1 MTSYLEGSYQE
12 VSATTAITPDSFGN
26 STLDFNFSIGN
37 PNVLYIG
44 KSFFRITATINR
56 GTEVSHQPLIRDGLA
71 FSSDPCG
78 SLFSECYFQMGGNDI
93 SKINNFHAQS
103 SILKQRLLNSHQY
116 FKSIGQLPYIK
127 PDMSERILDVSNDLS
142 TQTGITYAEN
152 EIYPLYPDNHYFTAT
167 VASPPS
173 SETMVAILGF
183 PATATYEYV
192 IATGVLTLDRAG
204 GADMPTGI
212 LLVNDTFRI
221 ITGGIV
227 DYTILSIL
235 TDTVASQTYI
245 VSASA
250 VVDIGP
256 LVLGTAVRIR
266 EDLVGLIGVNTNF
279 QLSDV
284 GNQINIDGK
293 LYTIQSF
300 YLATR
305 ITITPPL
312 PAVLVA
318 TVNFYG
324 IRRNKVR
331 STQARNKLYFCYKP
345 PVGIFDLE
353 ESHMLG
359 AGEYKVRLTPASNW
373 KTSFV
378 QSLKNNAVYGTDFNI
393 RIEDVKFY
401 YFADKS
407 SIPDDS
413 YFLHLNEVLTQAKP
427 YANSL
432 QFSIP
437 SSSFAIS
444 VFIQSNAVFSNTK
457 YAQSIFKTALDEDLT
472 LTSIQLTYAGITKTS
487 TSYQSD
493 FTVPAINSV
502 PGAMLISNIDLLQQ
516 RYAETYSYLNNTYPE
531 SFEDYLK
538 NGAVYHFDFSRDA
551 SNKSTEVQLLTTY
564 KNAPVDSKLFLVAW
578 YRNTVSYTTSNGNI
592 VSTMVSSV

>member
-44 KSFFRITATINR
+44 KSFFRVTATINR
-56 GTEVSHQPLIRDGLA
+56 GAEVSHQPLIRDGLA

-152 EIYPLYPDNHYFTAT
+152 EIYPLYPDDHYFTAS
-167 VASPPS
+167 VASIAQFELMIS
-173 SETMVAILGF
+173 LGF
-183 PATATYEYV
+183 HTDNSYTFTNATNILT
-192 IATGVLTLDRAG
+192 IIRDTGAPLPLDVLENGD
-204 GADMPTGI
+204 I
-212 LLVNDTFRI
+212 FRN
-221 ITGGIV
+221 ITGGVV
-227 DYTILSIL
+227 DYKILSLI
-235 TDTVASQTYI
+235 TETVDEQTYL
-245 VSASA
+245 VSTTVGGNVART
-250 VVDIGP
+250 
-256 LVLGTAVRIR
+256 VLTATQRGR
-266 EDLVGLIGVNTNF
+266 ENLTGIAGVNTNF

-300 YLATR
+300 FLATR
-305 ITITPPL
+305 ITIFPPL
-312 PAVLVA
+312 PAVLA
-318 TVNFYG
+318 PTFDFYG
-324 IRRNKVR
+324 VRRNKVR
-331 STQARNKLYFCYKP
+331 STQARNKLYFCYKQ

-373 KTSFV
+373 KTSFI

-457 YAQSIFKTALDEDLT
+457 YSQSLFKTALDEDLT
-472 LTSIQLTYAGITKTS
+472 LTSIQLTYAGITKTA

-516 RYAETYSYLNNTYPE
+516 RYAETYSYLNNSYPE

-564 KNAPVDSKLFLVAW
+564 KNAPVDAKLFLVAW
-578 YRNTVSYTTSNGNI
+578 YRNTVSYTTSNGSI
-592 VSTMVSSV
+592 VSTMVSSI

>member
-1 MTSYLEGSYQE
+1 MTSYLEGNFQE
-12 VSATTAITPDSFGN
+12 VSATTAITPESFGN

-44 KSFFRITATINR
+44 KSFFRVTATINQ

-78 SLFSECYFQMGGNDI
+78 SLFSECYFQMSGNDI
-93 SKINNFHAQS
+93 SKLNNFHAQS

-127 PDMSERILDVSNDLS
+127 PDINERILDISNDLS
-142 TQTGITYAEN
+142 TQTGITYSKN
-152 EIYPLYPDNHYFTAT
+152 EIYPLYTDAHYYTALVGST
-167 VASPPS
+167 RQY
-173 SETMVAILGF
+173 ETLSVIGYNIANTYAYDS
-183 PATATYEYV
+183 ATD
-192 IATGVLTLDRAG
+192 ILTLDANTHNMAVGVLVVGDIFRTIAG
-204 GADMPTGI
+204 GT
-212 LLVNDTFRI
+212 
-221 ITGGIV
+221 V
-227 DYTILSIL
+227 DYYILSIL
-235 TDTVASQTYI
+235 TDTPASQTYLVATSHATI
-245 VSASA
+245 AA
-250 VVDIGP
+250 TP
-256 LVLGTAVRIR
+256 LADARRIR
-266 EDLVGLIGVNTNF
+266 ENLYGILGVNTNF
-279 QLSDV
+279 QLTDV
-284 GNQINIDGK
+284 GNQINIDGS
-293 LYTIQSF
+293 LYTITSRSSTT
-300 YLATR
+300 A
-305 ITITPPL
+305 ITIN
-312 PAVLVA
+312 PALTFVLA
-318 TVNFYG
+318 QTDNFYG
-324 IRRNKVR
+324 IKREKVR

-373 KTSFV
+373 KTSFI

-401 YFADKS
+401 YFTDKS

-444 VFIQSNAVFSNTK
+444 VFIQANAVFSNTK
-457 YAQSIFKTALDEDLT
+457 YSQSLFKTALDEDLT
-472 LTSIQLTYAGITKTS
+472 LQSLQITYGGITKTS
-487 TSYQSD
+487 TSYQSN
-493 FTVPAINSV
+493 FNVPAINSA

-516 RYAETYSYLNNTYPE
+516 RYAETYSYLNNSFPE

-538 NGAVYHFDFSRDA
+538 SGAVYHFDFSRDS
-551 SNKSTEVQLLTTY
+551 SNKATEVQILTTY
-564 KNAPVDSKLFLVAW
+564 ANAPVDSKLFLVAW

>member
-127 PDMSERILDVSNDLS
+127 PDMNERILDVSNDLS

-167 VASPPS
+167 IASADQV
-173 SETMVAILGF
+173 ETLDSLTF
-183 PATATYEYV
+183 PATARYQYES
-192 IATGVLTLDRAG
+192 ATGVLTLDSNG
-204 GADMPTGI
+204 GANMPINTLEI
-212 LLVNDTFRI
+212 NDTVRI
-221 ITGGIV
+221 TTGGTV
-227 DYTILSIL
+227 DYKILSVL
-235 TDTVASQTYI
+235 TDTIISQTYI
-245 VSASA
+245 VLAS
-250 VVDIGP
+250 VTTDIGP
-256 LVLGTAVRIR
+256 IVIGTAARVR
-266 EDLVGLIGVNTNF
+266 ENLIGVDGVNTNF

-284 GNQINIDGK
+284 GNQISIDGK
-293 LYTIQSF
+293 LYTIQSQ
-300 YLATR
+300 YLPNR
-305 ITITPPL
+305 ITIFPPL
-312 PAVLVA
+312 PAVLA
-318 TVNFYG
+318 PTNNFYG
-324 IRRNKVR
+324 LRRNKVR

-457 YAQSIFKTALDEDLT
+457 YSQSLFKTALDEDLT
-472 LTSIQLTYAGITKTS
+472 LTSIQLTYAGITKTA

-516 RYAETYSYLNNTYPE
+516 RYAETYSYLNNSYPE
-531 SFEDYLK
+531 SFKDYLK

-564 KNAPVDSKLFLVAW
+564 KNAPVDAKLFLVAW
-578 YRNTVSYTTSNGNI
+578 YRNTVSYTTSNGSI
-592 VSTMVSSV
+592 VSTMVSSI